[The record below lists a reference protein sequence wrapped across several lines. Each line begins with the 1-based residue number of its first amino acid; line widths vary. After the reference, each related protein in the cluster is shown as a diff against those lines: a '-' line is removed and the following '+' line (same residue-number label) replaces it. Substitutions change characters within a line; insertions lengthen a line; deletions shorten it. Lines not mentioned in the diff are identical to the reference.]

1 MLKDVA
7 SGWPF
12 VPARTAAYDIH
23 LTVGLEQI
31 QAWQVEECIE
41 WLGNVDDMKRLIREV
56 AFVCLP
62 TYREGMPKVLLKA
75 AVAGRAVVATYVIG
89 CREAV
94 VPGVTGDLIQ
104 ARESCSL
111 AKALLSSIM
120 HTWRQKAYGA
130 EVRATAVFSVT
141 SVVSQT
147 LNI

>member
-1 MLKDVA
+1 
-7 SGWPF
+7 
-12 VPARTAAYDIH
+12 
-23 LTVGLEQI
+23 
-31 QAWQVEECIE
+31 
-41 WLGNVDDMKRLIREV
+41 MKRLIREV

-75 AVAGRAVVATYVIG
+75 AVAGRAVVATYVIS

-94 VPGVTGDLIQ
+94 VPGVTVDLIQ

-130 EVRATAVFSVT
+130 EGQVRATAVFSVT

-147 LNI
+147 LNIYDGVLRHD